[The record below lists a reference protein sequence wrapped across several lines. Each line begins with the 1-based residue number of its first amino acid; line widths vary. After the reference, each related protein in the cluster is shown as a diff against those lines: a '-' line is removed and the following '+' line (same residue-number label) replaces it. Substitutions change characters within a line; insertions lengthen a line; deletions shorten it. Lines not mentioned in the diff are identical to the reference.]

1 MMDIQCKRIDSVS
14 SLRKQYNYVAIHLFC
29 LPMISQYVESTN

>member
-14 SLRKQYNYVAIHLFC
+14 SLKKQYNYVAIHLF
-29 LPMISQYVESTN
+29 LILQYVESTN